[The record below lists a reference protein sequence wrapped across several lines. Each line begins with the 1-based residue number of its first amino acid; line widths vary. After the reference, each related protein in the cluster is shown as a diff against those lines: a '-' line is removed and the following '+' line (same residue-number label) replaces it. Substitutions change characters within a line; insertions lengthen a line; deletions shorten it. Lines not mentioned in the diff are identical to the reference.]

1 MRRTR
6 WVTAPTTR
14 AGTGRLPRGLAQRSR
29 GIWSFAVD
37 VDLLRR
43 LASGGFDW
51 LAVDAQH
58 GRLDRAAL
66 HAVGRALADTDASLV
81 VRVPSVDPVWIG
93 AALDAGAVAVVVP
106 SVTSATDAELA
117 ARASR
122 YPPLGERSWGQ
133 FAPQWG
139 GAVIDPAAANAAVR
153 CLVMIET
160 AGALADVDAI
170 AATPG
175 VDGLFVGPFDLA
187 LALGTTVDAL
197 LDDRSPGNPLGEV
210 VAAAERH
217 RILVAAFAG
226 TPANAR
232 RLRAHGIQC
241 LAVTTDQAVVAEGVR
256 ALLGS
261 DDDGAAPGPPQHPA
275 RTLPGD
281 SPRQGEADHE
291 GWP

>member
-1 MRRTR
+1 M
-6 WVTAPTTR
+6 
-14 AGTGRLPRGLAQRSR
+14 LADRSR
-29 GIWSFAVD
+29 GIWAVTVD

-58 GRLDRAAL
+58 GPLDRAAV
-66 HAVGRALADTDASLV
+66 HAVGRALADTGASLV

-93 AALDAGAVAVVVP
+93 AALDAGAGAVVVP
-106 SVTSATDAELA
+106 SVSTTADAVLA

-122 YPPLGERSWGQ
+122 YPPAGERSWGQ

-139 GAVIDPAAANAAVR
+139 GAVLDPASANAAVQ

-170 AATPG
+170 ASTPG

-197 LDDRSPGNPLGEV
+197 LDDRSPGSPLGEV
-210 VAAAERH
+210 VAAAKRH
-217 RILVAAFAG
+217 GILVAAFAG
-226 TPANAR
+226 TPATPDGCGHTASTAWLSRPTGR
-232 RLRAHGIQC
+232 RRRRGPRA
-241 LAVTTDQAVVAEGVR
+241 VGVR
-256 ALLGS
+256 RRHRRCGHT
-261 DDDGAAPGPPQHPA
+261 APAGPDPPRGLTPA
-275 RTLPGD
+275 G
-281 SPRQGEADHE
+281 
-291 GWP
+291 

>member
-1 MRRTR
+1 MAYGTSG
-6 WVTAPTTR
+6 TS
-14 AGTGRLPRGLAQRSR
+14 GTGRVPHGLAGRSR
-29 GIWSFAVD
+29 GIWAFTVD

-43 LASGGFDW
+43 LASSGFDW

-58 GRLDRAAL
+58 GSLDRAAV
-66 HAVGRALADTDASLV
+66 HAVGRALSDTGAHLV

-93 AALDAGAVAVVVP
+93 SALDAGAVAVVVP
-106 SVTSATDAELA
+106 SVNTTADAALA
-117 ARASR
+117 ASASR

-139 GAVIDPAAANAAVR
+139 GTALDADVANSAVR
-153 CLVMIET
+153 CLVMVET

-197 LDDRSPGNPLGEV
+197 LDDRSPGSPLGEV
-210 VAAAERH
+210 VAAAGRH
-217 RILVAAFAG
+217 GILVAAFAG

-232 RLRAHGIQC
+232 RLRAHGIHC
-241 LAVTTDQAVVAEGVR
+241 LAVTTDLAVVDEGVR
-256 ALLGS
+256 ALLES
-261 DDDGAAPGPPQHPA
+261 DDDTAAAPTPREPS
-275 RTLPGD
+275 RTDPGD

>member
-1 MRRTR
+1 MTYG
-6 WVTAPTTR
+6 TEGS
-14 AGTGRLPRGLAQRSR
+14 AGTRRRPRGLAGRSR
-29 GIWSFAVD
+29 GVWCFTVD

-43 LASGGFDW
+43 LGSEGFDW
-51 LAVDAQH
+51 VAVDAQH

-66 HAVGRALADTDASLV
+66 HAVGRAFAGSDVSFV

-106 SVTSATDAELA
+106 SVTTTADAELA

-139 GAVIDPAAANAAVR
+139 GAVTDPAAADAAVR

-160 AGALADVDAI
+160 AAALADVDAI

-197 LDDRSPGNPLGEV
+197 IDDRSPGNPLGEV
-210 VAAAERH
+210 VAAAQR
-217 RILVAAFAG
+217 RGILVSAFAG
-226 TPANAR
+226 TPPNAR
-232 RLRAHGIQC
+232 RLRAHGIHC
-241 LAVTTDQAVVAEGVR
+241 LALTTDLAVVAEGAR
-256 ALLGS
+256 ALLETDDPGAGS
-261 DDDGAAPGPPQHPA
+261 GPPATPGDAH
-275 RTLPGD
+275 PGD